1 MDIIVFFPD
10 KSLVFNILNNS
21 LFVNEFVS
29 SVPKSSIINRQALHC
44 NHISFIHPITHQ
56 NLNID
61 CELPLDMK
69 LIIRTIAGFF

>member
-1 MDIIVFFPD
+1 MAIGHPLIGD
-10 KSLVFNILNNS
+10 SLYGS
-21 LFVNEFVS
+21 
-29 SVPKSSIINRQALHC
+29 KSSIINRQALHC